1 MSSSVNSPPQPLTG
15 RSAGQSNTGLT
26 LYSWALLVFNVAVIL
41 WGAWVRVTG
50 SGAGCGSHWPTCNGQ
65 IIPQSSQMETVIEF
79 VHRLTSGAAGL
90 LVLGLVVWA
99 FRAFKRGHAART
111 GAVLSLGFIVLEGAV
126 GALQVR
132 LGLTADNASIG
143 RAIIQPIHFANTLLL
158 LGALYYTAA
167 SSAGT
172 RLNWGQGRATW
183 AWIMGAGLL
192 TLLLGATGAVTALGD
207 TLFPTL
213 PGETLLEGMKKT
225 LDPASNFL
233 LQLRIIHPALALIT
247 TVALVGF
254 SAWLNRPHSRTGGSS
269 ADISRAGVTRASQI
283 LLWTLGAQMFAGI
296 LNLMLKAPAFM
307 QLLHLTLACALWVAV
322 LNLFRAALERSLSL
336 SPASSSLREP
346 PGEPLPLSPSQ
357 KGAQA

>member
-1 MSSSVNSPPQPLTG
+1 MIEGERFMSSSVNSPPLRVGQRGT
-15 RSAGQSNTGLT
+15 GQSNIGLT
-26 LYSWALLVFNVAVIL
+26 LYAWALLVFNVAVIL

-50 SGAGCGSHWPTCNGQ
+50 SGAGCGSHWPSCNGEV
-65 IIPQSSQMETVIEF
+65 IPQSPRMETVIEF
-79 VHRLTSGAAGL
+79 VHRFTSGAAGL
-90 LVLGLVVWA
+90 LVLGLVAWA
-99 FRAFKRGHAART
+99 FRAFARGHAART

-143 RAIIQPIHFANTLLL
+143 RAIVQPIHFANTLLL
-158 LGALYYTAA
+158 LGALYYTAV
-167 SSAGT
+167 SSAGAK
-172 RLNWGQGRATW
+172 LSWGQSGGQGKATW
-183 AWIMGAGLL
+183 AWIAGTGLL
-192 TLLLGATGAVTALGD
+192 TLVLGATGAVTALGD
-207 TLFPTL
+207 TIFPTL

-233 LQLRIIHPALALIT
+233 LQLRIIHPALALVS

-254 SAWLNRPHSRTGGSS
+254 AAWLNRQRSKTGGSS
-269 ADISRAGVTRASQI
+269 AGVSRASQI

-307 QLLHLTLACALWVAV
+307 QILHLTLACALWVAV
-322 LNLFRAALERSLSL
+322 LNLFRAALERNPSL
-336 SPASSSLREP
+336 SPTP
-346 PGEPLPLSPSQ
+346 PLPRSPAP

>member
-1 MSSSVNSPPQPLTG
+1 MSSSVNSPPLHVTG
-15 RSAGQSNTGLT
+15 RKGDQSNAGLT
-26 LYSWALLVFNVAVIL
+26 LYAWALLVFNVAVIL

-65 IIPQSSQMETVIEF
+65 VIPQSPRMETVIEF
-79 VHRLTSGAAGL
+79 VHRFTSGAAGL

-99 FRAFKRGHAART
+99 FRAFARGHVART

-158 LGALYYTAA
+158 LGALYFTAA
-167 SSAGT
+167 SSAGAK
-172 RLNWGQGRATW
+172 LSWDQGKATW
-183 AWIMGAGLL
+183 AWITGAGLL
-192 TLLLGATGAVTALGD
+192 TLVLGATGAVTALGD

-233 LQLRIIHPALALIT
+233 LQLRIIHPALALGT
-247 TVALVGF
+247 TVVLVGF
-254 SAWLNRPHSRTGGSS
+254 SAWLVRFRMSV
-269 ADISRAGVTRASQI
+269 GVARASQI

-307 QLLHLTLACALWVAV
+307 QILHLTLACALWVAV
-322 LNLFRAALERSLSL
+322 LNLFRATLERS
-336 SPASSSLREP
+336 PALQPSNP
-346 PGEPLPLSPSQ
+346 PTLQPS
-357 KGAQA
+357 GVQA

>member
-1 MSSSVNSPPQPLTG
+1 MSSSVNSPPLRASQG
-15 RSAGQSNTGLT
+15 RVGQNNIGLT
-26 LYSWALLVFNVAVIL
+26 LYAWSLLVFNVAVIL
-41 WGAWVRVTG
+41 WGAWVRITG
-50 SGAGCGSHWPTCNGQ
+50 SGAGCGSHWPSCNGEV
-65 IIPQSSQMETVIEF
+65 IPQSPRMETVIEF
-79 VHRLTSGAAGL
+79 VHRFTSGAAGL
-90 LVLGLVVWA
+90 LVLGLVAWA
-99 FRAFKRGHAART
+99 FRAFARGHAART
-111 GAVLSLGFIVLEGAV
+111 GAVLSLGFILLEGMV

-158 LGALYYTAA
+158 LGALYYTAV
-167 SSAGT
+167 SSAGAK
-172 RLNWGQGRATW
+172 LSWGQGKATW
-183 AWIMGAGLL
+183 AWIAGTGLL

-233 LQLRIIHPALALIT
+233 LQLRIIHPALALVT

-254 SAWLNRPHSRTGGSS
+254 SAWLNHFRSS
-269 ADISRAGVTRASQI
+269 AGVARASQV

-307 QLLHLTLACALWVAV
+307 QILHLTLACALWVAV
-322 LNLFRAALERSLSL
+322 LNLFRAALERSPMR
-336 SPASSSLREP
+336 SPAS
-346 PGEPLPLSPSQ
+346 PLPLSPSQ